1 MATVHQLKLCLPV
14 SPSPRRASATDIDD
28 PITEPGACLVVTKTG
43 DCSPALSTGQ
53 GVPQ

>member
-28 PITEPGACLVVTKTG
+28 PIMEPGACLVVTKKD
-43 DCSPALSTGQ
+43 DCSRGLSTGQ
-53 GVPQ
+53 GVPR